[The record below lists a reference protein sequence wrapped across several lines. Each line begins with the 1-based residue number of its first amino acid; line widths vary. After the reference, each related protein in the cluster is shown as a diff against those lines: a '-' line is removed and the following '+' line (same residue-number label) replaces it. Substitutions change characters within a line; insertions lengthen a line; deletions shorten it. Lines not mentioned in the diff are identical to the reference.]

1 MSVWERRVDTRVGL
15 ICPSPDLLDNLNTG
29 EEPCIRDFLYYWI
42 HNLVRDLEKLISP
55 PNPNKLKFLLFN
67 RLEKLKNKVNDPLIL
82 LEIYYLEIA
91 LQFLSSRSE
100 SGHWGLDQPQFSVS
114 TNNGEYLFSE
124 LPDLPYLYC
133 QIPDSPLCFLIHKSL
148 FEYLATNEQR
158 FLDYL
163 FSYLSKFESARRKQI
178 QDFLTKIGQMLLLYP
193 DSVKN
198 IMGIIDIIHFGCI
211 GCPVLSND
219 LSIPPIL
226 VVVPSLTDN
235 PNFFCEIFISA
246 INRWEKTVSDQEL
259 TYWLEIYQSFFE
271 TIPPYAKFHNW
282 GFVLVNKNKRKT
294 DSHCYLRY
302 FNEYSR
308 TNPFT
313 GESLKYP
320 NTHDHEGYGHGPFE
334 LLLLSIF
341 SKLIHLNLRNQ
352 GFLPLSGK
360 MPFEGELRT
369 STIFGEAF
377 AGYFCEDHRCAEPV
391 GEHYPT
397 FESVL
402 NYPYAF
408 VVGDQNND
416 KDNEELAKKLARR
429 YALGYSAG
437 PRFWMSIE
445 IALLIRLE
453 EWSRASEDR
462 KKLLPDNQLWE
473 VLRKIKLDNS
483 DSDSDS
489 DLDLDLRM
497 SVRHVL
503 FLEMLAVFAS
513 VFNEF
518 LRIFEQR
525 IEQRKQYQE
534 IQDQQF
540 QEIALNSITSLA
552 SGCLY
557 GLLNRLKDRFG
568 INPELVAKIYDSLG
582 SFDSLNA
589 LLSENYPD
597 VLEFLKSRLGVVS

>member
-29 EEPCIRDFLYYWI
+29 EEPRIRDFLYYWI

-55 PNPNKLKFLLFN
+55 PDLYKLKFLLFN
-67 RLEKLKNKVNDPLIL
+67 RLEKLENKVNDPLIL

-100 SGHWGLDQPQFSVS
+100 SGQQFNV
-114 TNNGEYLFSE
+114 GKLLFSK

-133 QIPDSPLCFLIHKSL
+133 QIPDSLLCFLIHESL
-148 FEYLATNEQR
+148 FQYLATNEQR

-178 QDFLTKIGQMLLLYP
+178 QDFLTKIGRMLLLYP

-211 GCPVLSND
+211 RSQALNND

-226 VVVPSLTDN
+226 VVVPSLTYN

-246 INRWEKTVSDQEL
+246 IKRWKNTDLSDQEL

-271 TIPPYAKFHNW
+271 TIPPNAKVLNW
-282 GFVLVNKNKRKT
+282 GLFFVNPNIINGNGET

-302 FNEYSR
+302 FNEYNR
-308 TNPFT
+308 TNPLT
-313 GESLKYP
+313 GENLKYP

-341 SKLIHLNLRNQ
+341 SKLIRLNLSNQ
-352 GFLPLSGK
+352 GFLPLSEN

-377 AGYFCEDHRCAEPV
+377 AGYFCTDHRCAEPV
-391 GEHYPT
+391 GEHYST

-408 VVGDQNND
+408 VVNQQN
-416 KDNEELAKKLARR
+416 KNEVDRR
-429 YALGYSAG
+429 YKLGYSAG

-445 IALLIRLE
+445 IALQIKFE

-462 KKLLPDNQLWE
+462 KKLLPDNRFWE

-483 DSDSDS
+483 DS
-489 DLDLDLRM
+489 DLDLRM

-513 VFNEF
+513 VFNKF
-518 LRIFEQR
+518 SRIFEQR

-534 IQDQQF
+534 IEDQKL

-552 SGCLY
+552 TRCLNE
-557 GLLNRLKDRFG
+557 LLYRLQDRFG
-568 INPELVAKIYDSLG
+568 INRKLVEEIYDSLG
-582 SFDSLNA
+582 SFNSLNA

-597 VLEFLKSRLGVVS
+597 VLKFLKPRLGAKS

>member
-1 MSVWERRVDTRVGL
+1 MFDRERRVDTRVGL
-15 ICPSPDLLDNLNTG
+15 ICPSPDLFDKLNTD

-55 PNPNKLKFLLFN
+55 PDLYKLKFLLFN
-67 RLEKLKNKVNDPLIL
+67 RLEKLENKVNDPLIL

-100 SGHWGLDQPQFSVS
+100 SGQQFNV
-114 TNNGEYLFSE
+114 GKLLFSK

-133 QIPDSPLCFLIHKSL
+133 QIPDSLLCFLIHESL
-148 FEYLATNEQR
+148 FQYLATNEQR

-178 QDFLTKIGQMLLLYP
+178 QDFLTKIGRMLLLYP

-211 GCPVLSND
+211 RSQALNND

-226 VVVPSLTDN
+226 VVVPSLTYN

-246 INRWEKTVSDQEL
+246 IKRWKNTDLSDQEL

-271 TIPPYAKFHNW
+271 TIPPNAKVLNW
-282 GFVLVNKNKRKT
+282 GLFFVNPNIINGNGET

-302 FNEYSR
+302 FNEYNR
-308 TNPFT
+308 TNPLT
-313 GESLKYP
+313 GENLKYP

-341 SKLIHLNLRNQ
+341 SKLIRLNLSNQ
-352 GFLPLSGK
+352 GFLPLSEN

-377 AGYFCEDHRCAEPV
+377 AGYFCTDHRCAEPV
-391 GEHYPT
+391 GEHYST

-462 KKLLPDNQLWE
+462 KKLLPDNRFWE

-483 DSDSDS
+483 DS
-489 DLDLDLRM
+489 DLDLRM

-534 IQDQQF
+534 IEDQKL

-552 SGCLY
+552 TRCLNE
-557 GLLNRLKDRFG
+557 LLYRLQDRFG
-568 INPELVAKIYDSLG
+568 INRKLVEEIYDSLG
-582 SFDSLNA
+582 SFNSLNA

-597 VLEFLKSRLGVVS
+597 VLKFLKPRLGAKS

>member
-1 MSVWERRVDTRVGL
+1 
-15 ICPSPDLLDNLNTG
+15 
-29 EEPCIRDFLYYWI
+29 
-42 HNLVRDLEKLISP
+42 
-55 PNPNKLKFLLFN
+55 
-67 RLEKLKNKVNDPLIL
+67 
-82 LEIYYLEIA
+82 
-91 LQFLSSRSE
+91 
-100 SGHWGLDQPQFSVS
+100 
-114 TNNGEYLFSE
+114 
-124 LPDLPYLYC
+124 
-133 QIPDSPLCFLIHKSL
+133 
-148 FEYLATNEQR
+148 
-158 FLDYL
+158 
-163 FSYLSKFESARRKQI
+163 
-178 QDFLTKIGQMLLLYP
+178 MLLLYP

-211 GCPVLSND
+211 RSQALNND

-226 VVVPSLTDN
+226 VVVPSLTYN

-246 INRWEKTVSDQEL
+246 IKRWKNTDLSDQEL

-271 TIPPYAKFHNW
+271 TIPPNAKVLNW
-282 GFVLVNKNKRKT
+282 GLFFVNPNIINGNGET

-302 FNEYSR
+302 FNEYNR
-308 TNPFT
+308 TNPLT
-313 GESLKYP
+313 GENLKYP

-341 SKLIHLNLRNQ
+341 SKLIRLNLSNQ
-352 GFLPLSGK
+352 GFLPLSEN

-377 AGYFCEDHRCAEPV
+377 AGYFCTDHRCAEPV
-391 GEHYPT
+391 GEHYST

-408 VVGDQNND
+408 VVNQQN
-416 KDNEELAKKLARR
+416 KNEVDRR
-429 YALGYSAG
+429 YKLGYSAG

-445 IALLIRLE
+445 IALQIKFE

-462 KKLLPDNQLWE
+462 KKLLPDNRFWE

-483 DSDSDS
+483 DS
-489 DLDLDLRM
+489 DLDLRM

-513 VFNEF
+513 VFNKF
-518 LRIFEQR
+518 SRIFEQR

-534 IQDQQF
+534 IEDQKL

-552 SGCLY
+552 TRCLNE
-557 GLLNRLKDRFG
+557 LLYRLQDRFG
-568 INPELVAKIYDSLG
+568 INRKLVEEIYDSLG
-582 SFDSLNA
+582 SFNSLNA

-597 VLEFLKSRLGVVS
+597 VLKFLKPRLGAKS

>member
-1 MSVWERRVDTRVGL
+1 MFDRERRVDTRVGL
-15 ICPSPDLLDNLNTG
+15 ICPSPDLFDKLNTD

-55 PNPNKLKFLLFN
+55 PDLYKLKFLLFN
-67 RLEKLKNKVNDPLIL
+67 RLEKLENKVNDPLIL

-100 SGHWGLDQPQFSVS
+100 SGQQFNV
-114 TNNGEYLFSE
+114 GKLLFSK

-133 QIPDSPLCFLIHKSL
+133 QIPDSLLCFLIHESL
-148 FEYLATNEQR
+148 FQYLATNEQR

-178 QDFLTKIGQMLLLYP
+178 QDFLTKIGRMLLLYP

-211 GCPVLSND
+211 RSQALNND

-226 VVVPSLTDN
+226 VVVPSLTYN

-246 INRWEKTVSDQEL
+246 IKRWKNTDLSDQEL

-271 TIPPYAKFHNW
+271 TIPPNAKVLNW
-282 GFVLVNKNKRKT
+282 GLFFVNPNIINGNGET

-302 FNEYSR
+302 FNEYNR
-308 TNPFT
+308 TNPLT
-313 GESLKYP
+313 GENLKYP

-341 SKLIHLNLRNQ
+341 SKLIRLNLSNQ
-352 GFLPLSGK
+352 GFLPLSEN

-391 GEHYPT
+391 GEHYST

-408 VVGDQNND
+408 VVNQQN
-416 KDNEELAKKLARR
+416 KNEVDRR
-429 YALGYSAG
+429 YKLGYSAG

-445 IALLIRLE
+445 IALQIKFE
-453 EWSRASEDR
+453 EWLQASKDG
-462 KKLLPDNQLWE
+462 KNLSPDNQLWE
-473 VLRKIKLDNS
+473 VLRKIKLWEVLRKIKLGNS

-489 DLDLDLRM
+489 DLRM
-497 SVRHVL
+497 SVRHML
-503 FLEMLAVFAS
+503 FLEMLAAFAS
-513 VFNEF
+513 VFNN
-518 LRIFEQR
+518 LRSVELREIQG
-525 IEQRKQYQE
+525 QE
-534 IQDQQF
+534 IQ
-540 QEIALNSITSLA
+540 EIVPNLITSLA
-552 SGCLY
+552 TRCLNE
-557 GLLNRLKDRFG
+557 LLSRLQDRFG
-568 INPELVAKIYDSLG
+568 INRKLVEEIYNSLG

>member
-1 MSVWERRVDTRVGL
+1 MFDRERRVDTRVGL

-55 PNPNKLKFLLFN
+55 PDLYKLKFLLFN
-67 RLEKLKNKVNDPLIL
+67 RLEKLENKVNDPLIL

-100 SGHWGLDQPQFSVS
+100 SGQQFNV
-114 TNNGEYLFSE
+114 GKLLFSK

-133 QIPDSPLCFLIHKSL
+133 QIPDSLLCFLIHESL
-148 FEYLATNEQR
+148 FQYLATNEQR

-178 QDFLTKIGQMLLLYP
+178 QDFLTKIGRMLLLYP

-211 GCPVLSND
+211 RSQALNND

-226 VVVPSLTDN
+226 VVVPSLTYN

-246 INRWEKTVSDQEL
+246 IKRWKNTDLSDQEL

-271 TIPPYAKFHNW
+271 TIPPNAKVLNW
-282 GFVLVNKNKRKT
+282 GLFFVNPNIINGNGET

-302 FNEYSR
+302 FNEYNR
-308 TNPFT
+308 TNPLT
-313 GESLKYP
+313 GENLKYP

-341 SKLIHLNLRNQ
+341 SKLIRLNLSNQ
-352 GFLPLSGK
+352 GFLPLSEN

-377 AGYFCEDHRCAEPV
+377 AGYFCTDHRCAEPV
-391 GEHYPT
+391 GEHYST

-408 VVGDQNND
+408 VVNQQN
-416 KDNEELAKKLARR
+416 KNEVDRR
-429 YALGYSAG
+429 YKLGYSAG

-445 IALLIRLE
+445 IALQIKFE

-462 KKLLPDNQLWE
+462 KKLLPDNRFWE

-483 DSDSDS
+483 DS
-489 DLDLDLRM
+489 DLDLRM

-513 VFNEF
+513 VFNKF
-518 LRIFEQR
+518 SRIFEQR

-534 IQDQQF
+534 IEDQKL

-552 SGCLY
+552 TRCLNE
-557 GLLNRLKDRFG
+557 LLYRLQDRFG
-568 INPELVAKIYDSLG
+568 INRKLVEEIYDSLG
-582 SFDSLNA
+582 SFNSLNA

-597 VLEFLKSRLGVVS
+597 VLKFLKPRLGAKS

>member
-1 MSVWERRVDTRVGL
+1 MPNFSFSLERWVDTRVGL
-15 ICPSPDLLDNLNTG
+15 VCPEFLGVERSSFWEKLLHYILHGLNTD
-29 EEPCIRDFLYYWI
+29 EKSCEYYL
-42 HNLVRDLEKLISP
+42 NELTSP
-55 PNPNKLKFLLFN
+55 PNPGELEFLLFQ
-67 RLEKLKNKVNDPLIL
+67 RLDKLKSGVNNPLIL

-91 LQFLSSRSE
+91 LQFLSSLSE
-100 SGHWGLDQPQFSVS
+100 SGCWGLEQPQFDV
-114 TNNGEYLFSE
+114 GEFSFSE
-124 LPDLPYLYC
+124 LPGLPYLYC
-133 QIPDSPLCFLIHKSL
+133 LIPNSLSYFLIHGSL
-148 FEYLATNEQR
+148 FQYLATNERR

-163 FSYLSKFESARRKQI
+163 FLYLSRFESARREQI
-178 QDFLTKIGQMLLLYP
+178 QDFFTKLGQMLLLYP
-193 DSVKN
+193 DSSEN
-198 IMGIIDIIHFGCI
+198 IRDIIRYGCNSS
-211 GCPVLSND
+211 PFED
-219 LSIPPIL
+219 LLIPPIL
-226 VVVPSLTDN
+226 VIVPSLKNN
-235 PNFFCEIFISA
+235 PSFFRDEIFISA
-246 INRWEKTVSDQEL
+246 IKRWKNTDLSDQEL
-259 TYWLEIYQSFFE
+259 TYWLKIYQSFFE
-271 TIPPYAKFHNW
+271 TIPPNAKVLNW
-282 GFVLVNKNKRKT
+282 GLFFVNPNIINGNGET

-302 FNEYSR
+302 FNEYNR
-308 TNPFT
+308 TNPLT
-313 GESLKYP
+313 GENLKYP

-341 SKLIHLNLRNQ
+341 SKLIRLNLSNQ
-352 GFLPLSGK
+352 GFLPLSEN

-377 AGYFCEDHRCAEPV
+377 AGYFCTDHRCAEPV
-391 GEHYPT
+391 GEHYST

-408 VVGDQNND
+408 VVNQQN
-416 KDNEELAKKLARR
+416 KNEVDRR
-429 YALGYSAG
+429 YKLGYSAG

-445 IALLIRLE
+445 IALQIKFE

-462 KKLLPDNQLWE
+462 KKLLPDNRFWE

-483 DSDSDS
+483 DS
-489 DLDLDLRM
+489 DLDLRM

-597 VLEFLKSRLGVVS
+597 VLKFLKPRLGAKS